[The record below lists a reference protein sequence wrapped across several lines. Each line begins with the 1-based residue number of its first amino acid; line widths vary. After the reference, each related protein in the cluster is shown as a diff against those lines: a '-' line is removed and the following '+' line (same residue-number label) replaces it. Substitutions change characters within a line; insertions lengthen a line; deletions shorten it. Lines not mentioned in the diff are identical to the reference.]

1 MHVQLPCATPDCNYG
16 DGGPVYKTPALEFA
30 DAIQM
35 LNIHRADA
43 HGVQAVGVVVLVVVS
58 SRHNYL
64 KYQGLKLVVEV
75 AKRILDS
82 LK

>member
-1 MHVQLPCATPDCNYG
+1 M
-16 DGGPVYKTPALEFA
+16 VYR
-30 DAIQM
+30 Q
-35 LNIHRADA
+35 
-43 HGVQAVGVVVLVVVS
+43 VGVVVLVVGF